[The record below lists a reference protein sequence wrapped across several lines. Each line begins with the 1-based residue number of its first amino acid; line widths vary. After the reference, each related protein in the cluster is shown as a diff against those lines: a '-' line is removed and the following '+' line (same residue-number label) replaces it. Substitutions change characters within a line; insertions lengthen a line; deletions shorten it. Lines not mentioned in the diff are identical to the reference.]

1 MLVSCFVIWLGIF
14 IPCSHEVILGFN
26 NLPGRKV
33 GTILFKNTAAST
45 EIAEISA
52 QTHLELEQKCLAA
65 LAVAS
70 NVSIVLQELL

>member
-1 MLVSCFVIWLGIF
+1 MR
-14 IPCSHEVILGFN
+14 GFTD
-26 NLPGRKV
+26 LPGRKV
-33 GTILFKNTAAST
+33 GTILFKNTTASS

-65 LAVAS
+65 LVKAL